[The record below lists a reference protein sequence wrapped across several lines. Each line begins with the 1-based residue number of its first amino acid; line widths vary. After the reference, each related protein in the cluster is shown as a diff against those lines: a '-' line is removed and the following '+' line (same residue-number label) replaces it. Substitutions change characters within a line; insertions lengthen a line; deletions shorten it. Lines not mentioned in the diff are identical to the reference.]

1 MLDFFINTS
10 LAVPMFQLIML
21 MLLSTISLL
30 FGKLKL
36 ALLINYIFTM
46 YWAYFFNRDKLMCLG
61 FEQFDYITLIYFI
74 FGLGIILIAAFAFL
88 FQRE

>member
-36 ALLINYIFTM
+36 ALLIN
-46 YWAYFFNRDKLMCLG
+46 
-61 FEQFDYITLIYFI
+61 
-74 FGLGIILIAAFAFL
+74 
-88 FQRE
+88 

>member
-1 MLDFFINTS
+1 MFGQEASMLDFFINTS

-36 ALLINYIFTM
+36 ALLIN
-46 YWAYFFNRDKLMCLG
+46 
-61 FEQFDYITLIYFI
+61 
-74 FGLGIILIAAFAFL
+74 
-88 FQRE
+88 

>member
-1 MLDFFINTS
+1 
-10 LAVPMFQLIML
+10 
-21 MLLSTISLL
+21 
-30 FGKLKL
+30 
-36 ALLINYIFTM
+36 M
-46 YWAYFFNRDKLMCLG
+46 YWAYFFNRDKLMGLG